1 MAPRLSYGQT
11 LAATLLGGAIAAIVM
26 IVPSWLWARYVLDVS
41 FDAIVGRGEGLGNF
55 ERGFLYAG
63 NLVVALIGYLVY
75 AWIVRRLAH
84 SFDEVDL
91 PLWDTFAALILTG
104 IVAALVAYVFPFVGL
119 LIVVFAAPAFVNAV
133 AVRPVVAG
141 HVAREAYAPQT
152 RHVAPP
158 VG

>member
-41 FDAIVGRGEGLGNF
+41 YDAIVGRGEGLEHV
-55 ERGFLYAG
+55 ERGFLYGG
-63 NLVVALIGYLVY
+63 NIVFALLGYLVY
-75 AWIVRRLAH
+75 AWIVGKLVRA
-84 SFDEVDL
+84 FDRVDL
-91 PLWDTFAALILTG
+91 LIWDTFAALILTG
-104 IVAALVAYVFPFVGL
+104 IAAALVAHAFPFVGL

-133 AVRPVVAG
+133 AVRPIVAG

-152 RHVAPP
+152 RHIAPP